1 MFDSITDAMLG
12 SWSSMN
18 GSSSSGRHSSVSES
32 SDGSFFTDADFA
44 SAVAAAAH
52 SSGMNV
58 VGSTVTDP
66 RAGNPYLLTY
76 QENDS
81 ILE

>member
-1 MFDSITDAMLG
+1 
-12 SWSSMN
+12 MN

-44 SAVAAAAH
+44 SAVAAAAQ

-66 RAGNPYLLTY
+66 RAGKKIVTLQNQIINIKGSGHYL
-76 QENDS
+76 
-81 ILE
+81 

>member
-1 MFDSITDAMLG
+1 
-12 SWSSMN
+12 
-18 GSSSSGRHSSVSES
+18 
-32 SDGSFFTDADFA
+32 
-44 SAVAAAAH
+44 
-52 SSGMNV
+52 MNV